1 VSSNGTG
8 RLSYLR
14 ARAVPLLHRASSAQM
29 ALRLYFKLDEL
40 GAQLKPALHPEASDR
55 YAVAED
61 HEVGYLVNQGIVS
74 KSCEDCHHLVGY
86 ITSAPPSG
94 IGARCEMAKDSRSHP
109 IPTETRKR
117 QLAMR

>member
-1 VSSNGTG
+1 
-8 RLSYLR
+8 
-14 ARAVPLLHRASSAQM
+14 M

-74 KSCEDCHHLVGY
+74 KSWEDCHHLVGY

-109 IPTETRKR
+109 NRNEKAAACDALMPGANRSDWRTCFQAAALR
-117 QLAMR
+117 